1 MNTTTKHTMLLTFLL
16 LLSLLTGCVSWEGKF
31 SGTKEANV
39 GVFADQT
46 IATLTDP
53 DLGLPTGRSVYVRD
67 YVVDSEPEE
76 QEFMSLNKELERRLL
91 RLVQYSVALV
101 DIAETS
107 KSDAEKVEKYAAF
120 LKALQKEAEKRH
132 EFESG
137 HYDDIIENVA
147 KQEKFLEALQAAQP
161 ILNATGRGYQKLLD
175 ELDES
180 LKVLE
185 AKLDRRIDERFNTVI
200 KYQKALETEK
210 YETLIALGRLYAT
223 YKGETEAFQKLRDSG
238 AIRKKSLM
246 PKGKPT
252 EDDLSNIAEHLIKR
266 LDITHKIWQE
276 IEPDWELY
284 RATHRELDELYTLIQ
299 IGLKRTRGSVIIWA
313 RAHQKMASGKTNPA
327 EWFDI
332 ENAPAQLF
340 QLGTKAVF

>member
-1 MNTTTKHTMLLTFLL
+1 MNITARNIIFLNVVVL
-16 LLSLLTGCVSWEGKF
+16 FFLMTGCASWEGKF
-31 SGTKEANV
+31 SGTTEANI

-76 QEFMSLNKELERRLL
+76 QEFMSLEKELQQRLL

-107 KSDAEKVEKYAAF
+107 KSEKEKIEKYAEF
-120 LKALQKEAEKRH
+120 LRALQKKSEERH
-132 EFESG
+132 ELEPG
-137 HYDDIIENVA
+137 HYDGVIENVA
-147 KQEKFLEALQAAQP
+147 KAEKFHEALQRAQP
-161 ILNATGRGYQKLLD
+161 ILNAAGRGYQKLLD
-175 ELDES
+175 EIDQS
-180 LKVLE
+180 LRILE
-185 AKLDRRIDERFNTVI
+185 AKLDRKIDERFDTVI
-200 KYQKALETEK
+200 RYQKALEKEK
-210 YETLIALGRLYAT
+210 YETLIALGRLYET
-223 YKGETEAFQKLRDSG
+223 YKGEPEAFQKLRDSG

-252 EDDLSNIAEHLIKR
+252 EDDLSKIAEHLIKR

-284 RATHRELDELYTLIQ
+284 RATHRELDDLYTLIQ
-299 IGLKRTRGSVIIWA
+299 TGLKRTRGSVIIWA